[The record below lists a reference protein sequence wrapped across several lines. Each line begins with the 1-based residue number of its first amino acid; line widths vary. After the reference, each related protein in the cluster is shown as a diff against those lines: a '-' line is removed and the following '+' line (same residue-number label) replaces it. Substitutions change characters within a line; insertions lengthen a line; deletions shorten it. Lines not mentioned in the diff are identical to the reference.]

1 MAMMKVMVQATAN
14 AAISIEGLAWQARS
28 RDASSNS
35 MLFRFILLQDQIQFA
50 AWTQKACQVFKIC
63 ESAKITLHRLPDA
76 PKPYFQKRRQPAML
90 ASTLMND
97 HFSEKNTVNRRKFL
111 TISGAALGAAGLA
124 GLSPAS
130 ANAAETGRKLVG
142 KNDVVLFQGDSITDA
157 GRSREKAGTLND
169 QAAMGSG
176 YAWLAGAELLV
187 DRPKDGLKVFNRGI
201 SGNKVFQ
208 LADRWQADCLDL
220 KPNVL
225 SILIGVND
233 IWHKLDGKYQ
243 GTVETY
249 ERDYRALLERTRK
262 ALPKVKL
269 VICEPFVL
277 RCGAIND
284 KWFPEFDEYR
294 AAAKRV
300 AGTFRATFV
309 PFQTMFDE
317 AVKYAP
323 AEHWANDGV
332 HPSAAGAS
340 LMAHEW
346 LRAV

>member
-1 MAMMKVMVQATAN
+1 
-14 AAISIEGLAWQARS
+14 
-28 RDASSNS
+28 
-35 MLFRFILLQDQIQFA
+35 
-50 AWTQKACQVFKIC
+50 
-63 ESAKITLHRLPDA
+63 
-76 PKPYFQKRRQPAML
+76 ML
-90 ASTLMND
+90 ANKIMNSQFSDGNTL
-97 HFSEKNTVNRRKFL
+97 NRRKFL

-130 ANAAETGRKLVG
+130 ANAAETGRKLIRRNEVI
-142 KNDVVLFQGDSITDA
+142 LFQGDSITDA
-157 GRSREKAGTLND
+157 GRSREKAGVAND
-169 QAAMGSG
+169 QGAMGSG
-176 YAWLAGAELLV
+176 YAWLGAAELLV

-220 KPNVL
+220 KPDVL

-233 IWHKLDGKYQ
+233 LWHKLDGKYQ
-243 GTVETY
+243 GTVEIY

-269 VICEPFVL
+269 VVCEPFVL

-284 KWFPEFDEYR
+284 KWFPEFDGYR

-300 AGTFRATFV
+300 AEAFHATFV

-323 AEHWANDGV
+323 AEHWAKDGV